1 MQDLRLAL
9 MCGTDIPIPECA
21 LTAHQPK
28 LSEIAFIGET
38 DYFIGMQCLCIDK
51 SMLGDFSSQDQG
63 QINNFTVFMTML
75 AQPEMK
81 DKKKAVI
88 DTLDLI
94 FGKWKVAFTP
104 RSLIFTAN
112 GQNPCTVDETNF
124 EPFQNTLREI
134 FCVKN
139 GPMDQQAF
147 NPKDAKAKEIADKLM
162 RGRQR
167 VAAQQSA
174 NEGGSA
180 FARYISIL
188 TIGTNTMN
196 IQDVSNLT
204 MFQLYD
210 LIERYFLH
218 LNWDMD
224 IRTRLAGGDPKS
236 QPEDWMKNLH

>member
-9 MCGTDIPIPECA
+9 MCGTDIPIPECS

-112 GQNPCTVDETNF
+112 EQNPCTVDETNF
-124 EPFQNTLREI
+124 EPFQKTLREI
-134 FCVKN
+134 FCAKN

-167 VAAQQSA
+167 VAAQQGA
-174 NEGGSA
+174 TDGGSA

-224 IRTRLAGGDPKS
+224 IRTRLAGGDPKT

>member
-112 GQNPCTVDETNF
+112 EQNPCTVDETNF
-124 EPFQNTLREI
+124 EPFQKTLREI

-167 VAAQQSA
+167 VAAQQNA

>member
-51 SMLGDFSSQDQG
+51 SMLGDFSSQDQR

-112 GQNPCTVDETNF
+112 EQNPCTVDETNF
-124 EPFQNTLREI
+124 EPFQKTLREI

-167 VAAQQSA
+167 ELRHSKAQMKVVA
-174 NEGGSA
+174 
-180 FARYISIL
+180 
-188 TIGTNTMN
+188 
-196 IQDVSNLT
+196 
-204 MFQLYD
+204 
-210 LIERYFLH
+210 H
-218 LNWDMD
+218 LRD
-224 IRTRLAGGDPKS
+224 IFPF
-236 QPEDWMKNLH
+236 

>member
-1 MQDLRLAL
+1 MHDLRLAL

-51 SMLGDFSSQDQG
+51 SMLGDFSEDQG

-94 FGKWKVAFTP
+94 FGNQKVAFTP
-104 RSLIFTAN
+104 HSLIFTAN

-134 FCVKN
+134 FCAKN

-167 VAAQQSA
+167 VAAQQGA

-218 LNWDMD
+218 LNWDID

>member
-1 MQDLRLAL
+1 MHDLRLAL

-51 SMLGDFSSQDQG
+51 SMLGDFSEDQG

-94 FGKWKVAFTP
+94 FGNQKVAFTP
-104 RSLIFTAN
+104 HSLIFTAN
-112 GQNPCTVDETNF
+112 GQNLCTVDETNF

-134 FCVKN
+134 FCTKN

-147 NPKDAKAKEIADKLM
+147 NPRDAKAKEIADKLM

-174 NEGGSA
+174 NESSSA

>member
-112 GQNPCTVDETNF
+112 EQNPCTVDETNF
-124 EPFQNTLREI
+124 EPFQKTLREI

-174 NEGGSA
+174 NESGSA

>member
-1 MQDLRLAL
+1 M
-9 MCGTDIPIPECA
+9 
-21 LTAHQPK
+21 
-28 LSEIAFIGET
+28 
-38 DYFIGMQCLCIDK
+38 
-51 SMLGDFSSQDQG
+51 
-63 QINNFTVFMTML
+63 NNFTVFMTML

-94 FGKWKVAFTP
+94 FGNQKVAFTP
-104 RSLIFTAN
+104 HSLIFTAN

-134 FCVKN
+134 FCAKN

-224 IRTRLAGGDPKS
+224 IRTRLPGGDPKS

>member
-1 MQDLRLAL
+1 MHDLRLAL

-51 SMLGDFSSQDQG
+51 SMLGDFSQDQG

-88 DTLDLI
+88 DTLALI
-94 FGKWKVAFTP
+94 FGNQKVAFTP
-104 RSLIFTAN
+104 HSLIFTAN

-134 FCVKN
+134 FCTKN

-167 VAAQQSA
+167 VAAQQNA

>member
-1 MQDLRLAL
+1 MHDLRLAL
-9 MCGTDIPIPECA
+9 MCGTDIPIPECS

-51 SMLGDFSSQDQG
+51 SMLGDFSQDQG

-88 DTLDLI
+88 DTLALI
-94 FGKWKVAFTP
+94 FGNQKVAFTP
-104 RSLIFTAN
+104 HSLIFTAN

-134 FCVKN
+134 FCTKN

-167 VAAQQSA
+167 VAAQQNA

>member
-1 MQDLRLAL
+1 MHDLRLAL
-9 MCGTDIPIPECA
+9 MCGTDIPIPECS

-51 SMLGDFSSQDQG
+51 SMLGDFSQDQG

-94 FGKWKVAFTP
+94 FGNQKVAFTP

-134 FCVKN
+134 FCTKN

>member
-1 MQDLRLAL
+1 MHDLRLAL

-51 SMLGDFSSQDQG
+51 SMLGDFSQDQG

-94 FGKWKVAFTP
+94 FGNQKVAFTP
-104 RSLIFTAN
+104 HSLIFTAN

-134 FCVKN
+134 FCAKN

-167 VAAQQSA
+167 VAAQQNA

>member
-1 MQDLRLAL
+1 MHDLRLAL

-51 SMLGDFSSQDQG
+51 SMLGDFSEDQG

-94 FGKWKVAFTP
+94 FGNQKVAFTP
-104 RSLIFTAN
+104 HSLIFTAN

-134 FCVKN
+134 FCAKN

-218 LNWDMD
+218 LNCVID
-224 IRTRLAGGDPKS
+224 TRACLSVSFPKS
-236 QPEDWMKNLH
+236 QP

>member
-1 MQDLRLAL
+1 MHDLRLAL
-9 MCGTDIPIPECA
+9 MCGTDIPIPECS

-51 SMLGDFSSQDQG
+51 SMLGDFTSQDQG

-94 FGKWKVAFTP
+94 FGKQKVAFTP
-104 RSLIFTAN
+104 HSLIFTAE

-134 FCVKN
+134 FCAKN

-167 VAAQQSA
+167 VAAQQGA

>member
-9 MCGTDIPIPECA
+9 MCGTDIPIPECS

-112 GQNPCTVDETNF
+112 EQNPCTVDETNF
-124 EPFQNTLREI
+124 EPFQKTLREI

-167 VAAQQSA
+167 VAAQQGA
-174 NEGGSA
+174 TDGGSA

-224 IRTRLAGGDPKS
+224 IRTRLAGGDPKT

>member
-1 MQDLRLAL
+1 MHDLRLAL

-51 SMLGDFSSQDQG
+51 SMLGDFSEDQG

-94 FGKWKVAFTP
+94 FGNQKVAFTP
-104 RSLIFTAN
+104 HSLIFTAN

-134 FCVKN
+134 FCAKN

-180 FARYISIL
+180 FSRYISIL

>member
-1 MQDLRLAL
+1 MHDLRLAL

-51 SMLGDFSSQDQG
+51 SMLGDFSGDQG

-94 FGKWKVAFTP
+94 FGNQKVAFTP
-104 RSLIFTAN
+104 HSLIFTAN

-134 FCVKN
+134 FCAKN

-174 NEGGSA
+174 NECGSA

-236 QPEDWMKNLH
+236 QPEDWMKDLH

>member
-9 MCGTDIPIPECA
+9 MCGTDIPIPECS

-112 GQNPCTVDETNF
+112 EQNPCTVDETNF
-124 EPFQNTLREI
+124 EPFQKTLREI

-167 VAAQQSA
+167 VAAQQGA
-174 NEGGSA
+174 IDGGSA

>member
-1 MQDLRLAL
+1 MHDLRLAL

-51 SMLGDFSSQDQG
+51 SMLGDFSEDQG

-94 FGKWKVAFTP
+94 FGNQKVAFTP
-104 RSLIFTAN
+104 HSLIFTAN

-134 FCVKN
+134 FCAKN
-139 GPMDQQAF
+139 GPMNQQAF

-180 FARYISIL
+180 FTRYISIL

>member
-1 MQDLRLAL
+1 MHDFRLAL

-51 SMLGDFSSQDQG
+51 SMLGDFSEDQG

-94 FGKWKVAFTP
+94 FGNQKVAFTP
-104 RSLIFTAN
+104 HSLIFTAN

-134 FCVKN
+134 FCAKN

-174 NEGGSA
+174 NEGGSV

>member
-9 MCGTDIPIPECA
+9 MCGTDIPIPECS

-112 GQNPCTVDETNF
+112 EQNPCTVDETNF
-124 EPFQNTLREI
+124 EPFQKTLREI

-167 VAAQQSA
+167 VAAQQGA
-174 NEGGSA
+174 TDGGSA

>member
-112 GQNPCTVDETNF
+112 EQNPCTVDETNF
-124 EPFQNTLREI
+124 EPFQKTLREI

-167 VAAQQSA
+167 VAAQQSV

>member
-1 MQDLRLAL
+1 MHDLRLAL
-9 MCGTDIPIPECA
+9 MCGTDIPIPECS

-51 SMLGDFSSQDQG
+51 SMLGDFSQDQG

-94 FGKWKVAFTP
+94 FGNQKVAFTP
-104 RSLIFTAN
+104 HSLIFTAN

-134 FCVKN
+134 FCTKN

-167 VAAQQSA
+167 VAAQQSV

>member
-9 MCGTDIPIPECA
+9 MCGTDIPIPECS

-112 GQNPCTVDETNF
+112 EQNPCTVDETNF
-124 EPFQNTLREI
+124 EPFQRTLREI

-174 NEGGSA
+174 TDSGSA

>member
-1 MQDLRLAL
+1 MHDLRLAL

-51 SMLGDFSSQDQG
+51 SMLGDFSEDQG

-94 FGKWKVAFTP
+94 FGNQKVAFTP
-104 RSLIFTAN
+104 HSLIFTAN

-134 FCVKN
+134 FCAKN

-167 VAAQQSA
+167 VAAQQNA

>member
-1 MQDLRLAL
+1 MHDLRLAL
-9 MCGTDIPIPECA
+9 MCGTDIPIPECS

-51 SMLGDFSSQDQG
+51 SMLGDFSQDQG

-94 FGKWKVAFTP
+94 FGNQKVAFTP
-104 RSLIFTAN
+104 HSLIFTAN

-134 FCVKN
+134 FCAKN

-167 VAAQQSA
+167 VAAQQNA

>member
-1 MQDLRLAL
+1 MHDLRLAL

-51 SMLGDFSSQDQG
+51 SMLGDFSEDQG

-94 FGKWKVAFTP
+94 FGNQKVAFTP
-104 RSLIFTAN
+104 HSLIFTAN
-112 GQNPCTVDETNF
+112 GQNPCMVDETNF

-134 FCVKN
+134 FVQRM
-139 GPMDQQAF
+139 GQW
-147 NPKDAKAKEIADKLM
+147 ISKLLIQKM
-162 RGRQR
+162 QKLKK
-167 VAAQQSA
+167 QL
-174 NEGGSA
+174 
-180 FARYISIL
+180 IS
-188 TIGTNTMN
+188 
-196 IQDVSNLT
+196 
-204 MFQLYD
+204 
-210 LIERYFLH
+210 
-218 LNWDMD
+218 
-224 IRTRLAGGDPKS
+224 
-236 QPEDWMKNLH
+236 

>member
-9 MCGTDIPIPECA
+9 MCGTDIPIPECS

-112 GQNPCTVDETNF
+112 EQNPCTVDETNF

-167 VAAQQSA
+167 VAAQQGA
-174 NEGGSA
+174 TDGGSA

>member
-1 MQDLRLAL
+1 MHDLRLAL

-51 SMLGDFSSQDQG
+51 SMLGDFSEDQG

-94 FGKWKVAFTP
+94 FGNQKVAFTP
-104 RSLIFTAN
+104 HSLIFTAN

-134 FCVKN
+134 FCTKN

-167 VAAQQSA
+167 VAAQQNA

>member
-1 MQDLRLAL
+1 MHDLRLAL
-9 MCGTDIPIPECA
+9 MCGTDIPIPECS

-51 SMLGDFSSQDQG
+51 SMLGDFSQDQG

-94 FGKWKVAFTP
+94 FGNQKVAFTP
-104 RSLIFTAN
+104 HSLIFTAN

-134 FCVKN
+134 FCTKN

-174 NEGGSA
+174 NESGSA